1 MATVTERRIYS
12 SQPGNFFPS
21 RQADDLTGFGAQ
33 EPDVG
38 DRQEQGWTERE
49 EERK

>member
-1 MATVTERRIYS
+1 MAIVTERGIYS
-12 SQPGNFFPS
+12 LNFLPS
-21 RQADDLTGFGAQ
+21 RQADDLTRLGAQ

-38 DRQEQGWTERE
+38 DRQEQGWTEQE